1 MKPKTWFCQ
10 IIQYIRIYW
19 KRISWKNVI
28 KEAASVSLS
37 GILNEGKGE
46 NPVLIEYTGGTTG
59 FPKGVVLTNNNVNS
73 VGEQEGI

>member
-1 MKPKTWFCQ
+1 M
-10 IIQYIRIYW
+10 
-19 KRISWKNVI
+19 
-28 KEAASVSLS
+28 S